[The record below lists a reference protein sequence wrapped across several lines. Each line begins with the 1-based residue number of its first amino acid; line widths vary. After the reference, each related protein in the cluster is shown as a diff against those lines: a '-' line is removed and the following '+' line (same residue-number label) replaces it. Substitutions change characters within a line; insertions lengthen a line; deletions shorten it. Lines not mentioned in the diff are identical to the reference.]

1 MRAAAFCVPQRRL
14 PAQRLRHGLREFS
27 GRQAAYDG
35 SSAYYGLHAGPGH
48 VRNIADNASLAGRRR
63 PDPVRRRAPAPR
75 GRLSRIVNE
84 HLRPCI
90 GAAWEHEFDGRAH
103 AAASGFAIDSPNLKA
118 IPA

>member
-1 MRAAAFCVPQRRL
+1 MQEGEGLTLSAGEHLRL
-14 PAQRLRHGLREFS
+14 G
-27 GRQAAYDG
+27 
-35 SSAYYGLHAGPGH
+35 
-48 VRNIADNASLAGRRR
+48 
-63 PDPVRRRAPAPR
+63 